1 MSVSL
6 GEHRGRGLRQRR
18 QAPGTPR
25 RATCRATRRPA
36 APRVRGRESHAA
48 PRVRGR
54 ESHAVEAVGG
64 ARGLGENTAAPS
76 AGRACSL
83 SRGEG
88 ATAGRGPRPRC
99 TLPVADTRLCRVGFT
114 TVFFKKPDWILFIP
128 DLCPSRET
136 AQCFRVVTV
145 RQTCSQVPPGMY
157 SPGWVSG
164 NLSPPRPLRT
174 GWDSR
179 SPSECLLGVQGIAAK
194 HRSWQTTAFLTDHP
208 VPDGAPQPGCSKL
221 EMRLQSS
228 RD

>member
-25 RATCRATRRPA
+25 RATSPATWRPA
-36 APRVRGRESHAA
+36 APRVRGQESHAA
-48 PRVRGR
+48 PRIRGR

-64 ARGLGENTAAPS
+64 ARGLGENTAAPL

-114 TVFFKKPDWILFIP
+114 TVFFKKPYWILFIS

-164 NLSPPRPLRT
+164 NLSPP
-174 GWDSR
+174 
-179 SPSECLLGVQGIAAK
+179 
-194 HRSWQTTAFLTDHP
+194 P
-208 VPDGAPQPGCSKL
+208 VPCELGGIHAAPRSACSGSRASPQSTVPGRQPRS
-221 EMRLQSS
+221 
-228 RD
+228 

>member
-25 RATCRATRRPA
+25 RATSRATRRP
-36 APRVRGRESHAA
+36 AA

-114 TVFFKKPDWILFIP
+114 TVFFKKPYWILFIS

-164 NLSPPRPLRT
+164 NLSPPVPCELGGIHAAPRSACS
-174 GWDSR
+174 GSR
-179 SPSECLLGVQGIAAK
+179 ASPQSTVPGRQP
-194 HRSWQTTAFLTDHP
+194 RS
-208 VPDGAPQPGCSKL
+208 
-221 EMRLQSS
+221 
-228 RD
+228 